1 MRGQLKIKSNST
13 CLWVTNDEDAEESRF
28 APENLP
34 DLQAPVHL
42 AQEMGKRL
50 GSSEIL
56 LKKMQVGRMTEIFPE
71 LAEAKETISFKPTRT
86 NGLKRLKQFVGR
98 AGRHYAGK
106 RNYDFGTDQRS
117 NVSGLSPWV
126 RHRLITE
133 QEVLATVLASHNPD
147 AAEKFVQEVFWRT
160 YFKGWLEQRPSVWAH
175 YQRDLLS
182 ALERLKFDQGLEIR
196 FNDAVNGNTGIDCFD
211 HWARE
216 LVTTGYLHNHA
227 RMWFA
232 SIWIFTLHIP
242 WHLGADFFLRHLVDG
257 DPASNTLSWR
267 WVGGLHTKGKT
278 YLARPDNIAKYTQ
291 GRFQP
296 KGLAKFA
303 EPLTEPVDH
312 LLIPLSIPLIPAD
325 SPYLLLLTEDD
336 LSSDCLVRTSPAAA
350 IGLLATHGRSPNPMG
365 DAAKDFAKGAMNSAL
380 EPYGKLAQSAEDW
393 SGPLIKA
400 ARNAGVT
407 TIATAYTPVGPTR
420 SRLDRAE
427 PFLRDA
433 GLSLNRILRPY
444 DALTWPHARAG
455 FFGLR
460 KKIPSLLSQLNLAT
474 QPRP

>member
-1 MRGQLKIKSNST
+1 
-13 CLWVTNDEDAEESRF
+13 
-28 APENLP
+28 
-34 DLQAPVHL
+34 
-42 AQEMGKRL
+42 
-50 GSSEIL
+50 
-56 LKKMQVGRMTEIFPE
+56 MTEIFPE
-71 LAEAKETISFKPTRT
+71 LVEAKETISFKPTRT

-133 QEVLATVLASHNPD
+133 NEVLAAVLASHSSN

-182 ALERLKFDQGLEIR
+182 ALERLKSDQGLEIR

-242 WHLGADFFLRHLVDG
+242 WHLGADFFLRHLLDG

-303 EPLTEPVDH
+303 KPLTEPVDH
-312 LLIPLSIPLIPAD
+312 PLIPLSIPLIPAD

-350 IGLLATHGRSPNPMG
+350 IGLLATHGRSPNPMA

>member
-1 MRGQLKIKSNST
+1 
-13 CLWVTNDEDAEESRF
+13 
-28 APENLP
+28 
-34 DLQAPVHL
+34 
-42 AQEMGKRL
+42 
-50 GSSEIL
+50 
-56 LKKMQVGRMTEIFPE
+56 MTEKFPE
-71 LAEAKETISFKPTRT
+71 LAEAKEAISFKPTRT
-86 NGLKRLKQFVGR
+86 AGLERLKQFVGR
-98 AGRHYAGK
+98 TGRQYTST
-106 RNYDFGTDQRS
+106 RNYDFGTKRRS
-117 NVSGLSPWV
+117 NVSALSPWL
-126 RHRLITE
+126 RHRLLTE
-133 QEVLATVLASHNPD
+133 KEVLATVIAAHGFNV
-147 AAEKFVQEVFWRT
+147 AEKFVHEVFWRT
-160 YFKGWLEQRPSVWAH
+160 YFKGWLEQRPSVWAL

-182 ALERLKFDQGLEIR
+182 ACKRLANDEGLEIR
-196 FNDAVNGNTGIDCFD
+196 FYEAVNGNTGIDCFD

-216 LVTTGYLHNHA
+216 LVTTGYIHNHA

-232 SIWIFTLHIP
+232 SIWVFTLRIP
-242 WHLGADFFLRHLVDG
+242 WQLGADFFLRHLLDG

-296 KGLAKFA
+296 KGLAKLA

-312 LLIPLSIPLIPAD
+312 PLIPLSTPRLPAGN
-325 SPYLLLLTEDD
+325 PYLLLLTEDD
-336 LSSDCLVRTSPAAA
+336 LSAECVVPTSPVAA

-365 DAAKDFAKGAMNSAL
+365 DAAKEFAKGAMNSAL
-380 EPYGKLAQSAEDW
+380 EPHRKLARSAEDW
-393 SGPLIKA
+393 SGPLIEA

-407 TIATAYTPVGPTR
+407 TIATAYAPVGPTR

-427 PFLRDA
+427 PILRDA

-460 KKIPSLLSQLNLAT
+460 TKIPSLLGQLNLAT